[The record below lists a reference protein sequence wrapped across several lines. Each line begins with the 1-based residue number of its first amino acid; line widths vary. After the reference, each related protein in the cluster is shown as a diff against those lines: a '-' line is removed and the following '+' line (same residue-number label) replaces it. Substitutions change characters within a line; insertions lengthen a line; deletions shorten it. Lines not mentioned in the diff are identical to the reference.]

1 MKYEKGFFN
10 QPHLVRHL
18 DKQWQVC
25 TLGPCKEIYL
35 ALPSAVEIHICM
47 IVRLS
52 HSWLVSLSY
61 YTSGFTNC
69 YLYHNSIP
77 IFSPFHRF
85 IPNSRGDLI
94 LCLFLVSLSFPF
106 HQNLSRQRGRLIHF
120 VCVPV
125 KFPFITSNCK
135 FDFLCFKIILEFW
148 FLERERTFFFWAS
161 NKCLSRSADAAREN
175 KNDKNG
181 WFSVK

>member
-1 MKYEKGFFN
+1 MTSLHPRPMQGDLFGF
-10 QPHLVRHL
+10 
-18 DKQWQVC
+18 
-25 TLGPCKEIYL
+25 
-35 ALPSAVEIHICM
+35 
-47 IVRLS
+47 RLS
-52 HSWLVSLSY
+52 HFRVVCLSL
-61 YTSGFTNC
+61 TL
-69 YLYHNSIP
+69 LYVRLHQLLPLPLSDFHF
-77 IFSPFHRF
+77 FSLHRF

-94 LCLFLVSLSFPF
+94 LCLFLVSLSFLF

-175 KNDKNG
+175 KNDKNC